1 MLNPVVSC
9 VVYAIELL
17 IAYVFYSRI
26 SEKRVSSRICFIGG
40 LVLFE
45 LGSLLNLVFHN
56 NPWVNYIASIFIKG
70 FFAFSFFEIKLFP
83 SVCYA
88 IILELLNFALE
99 LIVVFVISAFTHM
112 RPADFNTNYAL
123 LMLECSMNKTLFF
136 LTSLVLSGIVKPK
149 TVYAK
154 IPSNLFFYPI
164 SVTVCLGMFWY
175 ICAQSGTSYNTQLLL
190 AISSLIIFGS
200 TILLF
205 ITYQH
210 QVEANSEYIRMKS
223 EYNRLQTEKS
233 YFDILEQ
240 QNENLLI
247 YAHDTKKHLA
257 AIQALSDDPTINEY
271 ITKLSDQL
279 KAYTKNCH
287 SGNMMLD
294 VMINKYVMDCAHRGI
309 HFEYNVRSCNL
320 KEMEDIDLVAI
331 LGNLMDNALTSAER
345 SKQKSILLETTMR
358 NGYSVLVVVNSCD
371 TPPSTHG
378 GSLITSKED
387 KKIHGFGLKSV
398 SKSLAKYHG
407 DFSWEYNA
415 DTRMF
420 TMTAMIGECKNWS
433 TLS

>member
-1 MLNPVVSC
+1 MLNPIVSC

-17 IAYVFYSRI
+17 ITYVFYSRI

-45 LGSLLNLVFHN
+45 LGSLLNLAFHN
-56 NPWVNYIASIFIKG
+56 NPWINYIVSIFIKA
-70 FFAFSFFEIKLFP
+70 FFAFSLFEIKLFP

-223 EYNRLQTEKS
+223 EYDRLQTEKS
-233 YFDILEQ
+233 YFDIFTWPF
-240 QNENLLI
+240 NRC
-247 YAHDTKKHLA
+247 
-257 AIQALSDDPTINEY
+257 Y
-271 ITKLSDQL
+271 I
-279 KAYTKNCH
+279 
-287 SGNMMLD
+287 
-294 VMINKYVMDCAHRGI
+294 
-309 HFEYNVRSCNL
+309 
-320 KEMEDIDLVAI
+320 
-331 LGNLMDNALTSAER
+331 
-345 SKQKSILLETTMR
+345 
-358 NGYSVLVVVNSCD
+358 
-371 TPPSTHG
+371 
-378 GSLITSKED
+378 
-387 KKIHGFGLKSV
+387 
-398 SKSLAKYHG
+398 
-407 DFSWEYNA
+407 
-415 DTRMF
+415 
-420 TMTAMIGECKNWS
+420 
-433 TLS
+433 

>member
-1 MLNPVVSC
+1 
-9 VVYAIELL
+9 
-17 IAYVFYSRI
+17 
-26 SEKRVSSRICFIGG
+26 
-40 LVLFE
+40 
-45 LGSLLNLVFHN
+45 
-56 NPWVNYIASIFIKG
+56 
-70 FFAFSFFEIKLFP
+70 
-83 SVCYA
+83 
-88 IILELLNFALE
+88 
-99 LIVVFVISAFTHM
+99 
-112 RPADFNTNYAL
+112 
-123 LMLECSMNKTLFF
+123 MNKTLLF

-154 IPSNLFFYPI
+154 IPSNLFFDPI

-175 ICAQSGTSYNTQLLL
+175 ICVQSGTSYNTQLLL

-200 TILLF
+200 MILLF

-240 QNENLLI
+240 QNQNLLI

-320 KEMEDIDLVAI
+320 KEMEDIDLVTI
-331 LGNLMDNALTSAER
+331 LGNLMDNALTSAEH

-420 TMTAMIGECKNWS
+420 TMTAMIGE
-433 TLS
+433 

>member
-1 MLNPVVSC
+1 M
-9 VVYAIELL
+9 
-17 IAYVFYSRI
+17 
-26 SEKRVSSRICFIGG
+26 
-40 LVLFE
+40 
-45 LGSLLNLVFHN
+45 
-56 NPWVNYIASIFIKG
+56 
-70 FFAFSFFEIKLFP
+70 
-83 SVCYA
+83 CYA

-99 LIVVFVISAFTHM
+99 LIVVFVISAFTHIH
-112 RPADFNTNYAL
+112 PADFNSNYAL

-247 YAHDTKKHLA
+247 YAHDAKKHLA

-271 ITKLSDQL
+271 IAKLSDQL
-279 KAYTKNCH
+279 KTYIKNCH

-345 SKQKSILLETTMR
+345 S
-358 NGYSVLVVVNSCD
+358 N
-371 TPPSTHG
+371 PSNC
-378 GSLITSKED
+378 
-387 KKIHGFGLKSV
+387 LK
-398 SKSLAKYHG
+398 
-407 DFSWEYNA
+407 N
-415 DTRMF
+415 
-420 TMTAMIGECKNWS
+420 
-433 TLS
+433 